1 MQAFLV
7 NPQPQ
12 LTEVSV
18 GPQLVVPQA
27 PSKDEPQPASN
38 DLAAEVWEWAEQLE
52 AAETA
57 EPGAPQAVMQEESA
71 NSPAPNSFA
80 SYVSPKK
87 TFWQKLLRKKS
98 ADPRKA
104 TRTALPGLVAYFFTG
119 GVPFPHPVKN
129 ISGSGL
135 YVLTSERWYHGTV
148 VRLTLTDERQRRA
161 ERSITVHAKV
171 IRSMDDGVALQFV
184 LQEPLERA
192 GQVSIS
198 RIDPIAG
205 CSSREQVEGF
215 IRSFEPVRLAN

>member
-1 MQAFLV
+1 MQAFLL

-38 DLAAEVWEWAEQLE
+38 DLAAEVWDWAEQLE

-104 TRTALPGLVAYFFTG
+104 TRTALPGLV
-119 GVPFPHPVKN
+119 
-129 ISGSGL
+129 
-135 YVLTSERWYHGTV
+135 
-148 VRLTLTDERQRRA
+148 
-161 ERSITVHAKV
+161 
-171 IRSMDDGVALQFV
+171 
-184 LQEPLERA
+184 
-192 GQVSIS
+192 
-198 RIDPIAG
+198 
-205 CSSREQVEGF
+205 
-215 IRSFEPVRLAN
+215 